1 MSQELPNTKDKK
13 AYQPTPEQLERWK
26 RLDEHDGAIAGRM
39 PPEEEQARIFKEFL
53 ETDYLTDQLEKVR
66 IHKEKL
72 LKKLKSAEEYEQLL
86 LEKIE
91 ERELKGKQSG

>member
-1 MSQELPNTKDKK
+1 MTEESK
-13 AYQPTPEQLERWK
+13 AYQPTPEQLARWK
-26 RLDEHDGAIAGRM
+26 RLDENDGAIAGRL
-39 PPEEEQARIFKEFL
+39 PPEEEQVRIFKEFL

-66 IHKEKL
+66 AHKEKL

-91 ERELKGKQSG
+91 EREAKKG